1 MLHRHYITL
10 TLGPAAL
17 HLRKPLPIMN
27 SVTHSSNL
35 GIDLEVIDMAD
46 ILNKFFS
53 RLGNFHDE
61 IDYEDEY
68 DQAEYDRQE
77 PVEMIDEPRPG
88 PFRKQQPSKVVDL
101 KPHGNQQVVIMQ
113 PADIESA
120 QQACDHIRA
129 GKTVICNIEKVDTK
143 VAQRVIDFITGA
155 AYALDGKVMPV
166 SSVIFVVAPHNTA
179 LVEGGIVSQSME
191 YIRQTAVGR

>member
-1 MLHRHYITL
+1 
-10 TLGPAAL
+10 
-17 HLRKPLPIMN
+17 
-27 SVTHSSNL
+27 
-35 GIDLEVIDMAD
+35 MAD
-46 ILNKFFS
+46 ILNRLFN

-61 IDYEDEY
+61 IDYEDEFEQTEY
-68 DQAEYDRQE
+68 EEQVPAEM
-77 PVEMIDEPRPG
+77 VDEPRPG
-88 PFRKQQPSKVVDL
+88 PFRRTQPGKVVDF
-101 KPHGNQQVVIMQ
+101 KPTGQQQVVIMQ

-129 GKTVICNIEKVDTK
+129 GKTVICNIEKIDAK

-166 SSVIFVVAPHNTA
+166 SSVIFVVAPRNTA

-191 YIRQTAVGR
+191 YIRQTASNR

>member
-1 MLHRHYITL
+1 
-10 TLGPAAL
+10 
-17 HLRKPLPIMN
+17 
-27 SVTHSSNL
+27 
-35 GIDLEVIDMAD
+35 MAD
-46 ILNKFFS
+46 ILNKLFS

-61 IDYEDEY
+61 IDYEDDYE
-68 DQAEYDRQE
+68 QAEYEDQE
-77 PVEMIDEPRPG
+77 TADAVEEPRQSG
-88 PFRKQQPSKVVDL
+88 FRKSQPGKVVDF
-101 KPHGNQQVVIMQ
+101 KPSGHQQVVIMQ

-120 QQACDHIRA
+120 QQVCDHIRA

-166 SSVIFVVAPHNTA
+166 SSVIFVVAPRNTA

-191 YIRQTAVGR
+191 YIRQTAVR

>member
-1 MLHRHYITL
+1 
-10 TLGPAAL
+10 
-17 HLRKPLPIMN
+17 
-27 SVTHSSNL
+27 
-35 GIDLEVIDMAD
+35 MAD
-46 ILNKFFS
+46 ILNRLFN

-68 DQAEYDRQE
+68 EPTELEEQE
-77 PVEMIDEPRPG
+77 PAEIPEDSRPG
-88 PFRKQQPSKVVDL
+88 PFRRQQGKVVDF
-101 KPHGNQQVVIMQ
+101 KPSGQQQVVIMQ

-120 QQACDHIRA
+120 QQACDHIRS
-129 GKTVICNIEKVDTK
+129 GKTVICNIEKVEPK

-166 SSVIFVVAPHNTA
+166 SSVIFVVAPRNTA

-191 YIRQTAVGR
+191 YIRQTANVR

>member
-1 MLHRHYITL
+1 
-10 TLGPAAL
+10 
-17 HLRKPLPIMN
+17 
-27 SVTHSSNL
+27 
-35 GIDLEVIDMAD
+35 MAD
-46 ILNKFFS
+46 ILNRLFN

-68 DQAEYDRQE
+68 EQSEYEEQE
-77 PVEMIDEPRPG
+77 PVEAVEEPRPG
-88 PFRKQQPSKVVDL
+88 PFRRQNKVVDF
-101 KPHGNQQVVIMQ
+101 KPAGQQQVVIMQ

-129 GKTVICNIEKVDTK
+129 GKTVICNIEKVDPK
-143 VAQRVIDFITGA
+143 VAQRVIDFITGS

-166 SSVIFVVAPHNTA
+166 SSVIFVVAPRNTA

-191 YIRQTAVGR
+191 YLRQTAGVR

>member
-1 MLHRHYITL
+1 
-10 TLGPAAL
+10 
-17 HLRKPLPIMN
+17 
-27 SVTHSSNL
+27 
-35 GIDLEVIDMAD
+35 MAD
-46 ILNKFFS
+46 ILNKLFN

-68 DQAEYDRQE
+68 EQADYEDEQI
-77 PVEMIDEPRPG
+77 EMIEEPRQSSG
-88 PFRKQQPSKVVDL
+88 FRKATPGKVVDF
-101 KPHGNQQVVIMQ
+101 KPSGHQQVVIMQ
-113 PADIESA
+113 PSDIESA
-120 QQACDHIRA
+120 QQAADHIRA

-166 SSVIFVVAPHNTA
+166 SSVIFVVAPRNTA

-191 YIRQTAVGR
+191 YIRQTAVR